1 MYIDENTLKF
11 YLNDDDYKKLENSK
25 KAINKR
31 FDSVKEVFEIIT
43 DKNNNFDKP
52 AIIDKVKKLYS
63 NSNNNVKKLIDDD
76 NDNRDLARIF
86 INDTRF
92 HGIKEQNKEL
102 QKFLL
107 QSIKNDKNY
116 IKQYNF
122 ITHLLSIMGGF
133 DFTENP
139 NVTPKVINEYRI
151 LSNKQKE
158 YDFEGS
164 TYSQGT
170 CAWINS
176 HFSDNTLF
184 IEFVD
189 FIKNCKEKYD
199 GANIGRTNIALCY
212 PGRVTN
218 INTNDFDNPDN
229 IKNDYNKQQEILNY
243 RFPYKFMWMWA
254 NADNVIHPISLDAF
268 RNFLKSD
275 FMQEIFKEL
284 PKDENFKILKCK
296 LKGKDNKKETED
308 DFKKFD
314 LEKYAEII
322 TDCHFDS
329 FPKIW
334 QSVSNKIYKK
344 IFGKD
349 VKITEDH
356 LQKLSKV
363 ISLLCIGE
371 TDMKN
376 ISDLL
381 KTHKQIILYGVPGT
395 GKTYSAKEI
404 IKEWQ
409 TKSQAESLVEKA
421 KADEKN
427 ELDDCKFSKLLVDK
441 NQNKKDEEKYKNFSK
456 DTNIIWDIVQ
466 FHPNYSYQDFIGGI
480 APNVKNDGSLSYKLN
495 DGIFKKFC
503 DCAKENKE
511 KDFIFIIDEINRAN
525 LSEVFGEL
533 LYALEYRDEN
543 VSVAN
548 FDEFCI
554 PSNVYIIG
562 TMNNVDKSLATF
574 DLALRRR
581 FGFYEVGVDYG
592 AIHEAFKEYKQS
604 NDEKD
609 NFNNIDSYVQRCIEL
624 NYFLSG
630 DEDLSDY
637 EDKKKKELE
646 AIKLENTQD
655 YYKIG
660 HAYFMKIK
668 SFIKDDEKNIN
679 RSHLE
684 KLWIYHIE
692 PLLMEY
698 LGLSYDD
705 NNIKERIGK
714 IKEYFTKKLDE
725 E

>member
-1 MYIDENTLKF
+1 MYINEDVLKF
-11 YLNDDDYKKLENSK
+11 YLDDNNYKKLENSK
-25 KAINKR
+25 RAINKR

-43 DKNNNFDKP
+43 DKDNVFDISS
-52 AIIDKVKKLYS
+52 IINEVKELYNKLD
-63 NSNNNVKKLIDDD
+63 VKKLIDDD
-76 NDNRDLARIF
+76 NDNRGLARIF

-92 HGIKEQNKEL
+92 FGIKKQNEKLKE
-102 QKFLL
+102 KLL

-116 IKQYNF
+116 IKQDNF

-218 INTNDFDNPDN
+218 INTNDFDNPDK
-229 IKNDYNKQQEILNY
+229 IKNDYNEQQKILNY

-254 NADNVIHPISLDAF
+254 NTDKVIHPISLDAF
-268 RNFLKSD
+268 KNFLKSD
-275 FMQEIFKEL
+275 FMQEIFEEL
-284 PKDENFKILKCK
+284 SKDENFKQSTCKLKCK
-296 LKGKDNKKETED
+296 DSKKNIEEKRFT
-308 DFKKFD
+308 DFG

-322 TDCHFDS
+322 TDCHFNN
-329 FPKIW
+329 FPEIWKI
-334 QSVSNKIYKK
+334 VSKK
-344 IFGKD
+344 VSEKLKCDNF
-349 VKITEDH
+349 ER
-356 LQKLSKV
+356 LSKV
-363 ISLLCIGE
+363 ISFLCIGE

-381 KTHKQIILYGVPGT
+381 DTHKQIILYGVPGT

-409 TKSQAESLVEKA
+409 TKSQEESLVEKA
-421 KADEKN
+421 KDDEKN
-427 ELDDCKFSKLLVDK
+427 ELDNCKFSKLLVDK

-456 DTNIIWDIVQ
+456 DKNIIWDIVQ

-480 APNVKNDGSLSYKLN
+480 APNVDDNGSLSYTLN
-495 DGIFKKFC
+495 HGIFKKFC
-503 DCAKENKE
+503 KCAELEENKD
-511 KDFIFIIDEINRAN
+511 KKFILIIDEINRAN

-533 LYALEYRDEN
+533 LYALEYRDES

-554 PSNVYIIG
+554 PRNVYIIG

-581 FGFYEVGVDYG
+581 FGFYEVGVDYDV
-592 AIHEAFKEYKQS
+592 IENIFKDK
-604 NDEKD
+604 NDEI
-609 NFNNIDSYVQRCIEL
+609 NTNIQGYIKRCKEL
-624 NYFLSG
+624 NYILTN
-630 DEDLSDY
+630 DERLKQ
-637 EDKKKKELE
+637 EINTEGLKG
-646 AIKLENTQD
+646 IKLENTQD

-668 SFIKDDEKNIN
+668 NFMDKDEFVIN
-679 RSHLE
+679 PQHLE

-705 NNIKERIGK
+705 SDVKKSVEEIKK
-714 IKEYFTKKLDE
+714 HFVKKLDE

>member
-11 YLNDDDYKKLENSK
+11 YLDDNNYKNLEKSK
-25 KAINKR
+25 QAISDR
-31 FDSVKEVFEIIT
+31 FDGVNGVFDEVEKIDARWNTDWNIIQKCIDEYIGEKVSNYKNCNRGYGLGRVFVVNEKLKGMQNQNT
-43 DKNNNFDKP
+43 AFDGELHFVKNNFVLKLLFVMSGYDFKTK
-52 AIIDKVKKLYS
+52 KV
-63 NSNNNVKKLIDDD
+63 V
-76 NDNRDLARIF
+76 
-86 INDTRF
+86 
-92 HGIKEQNKEL
+92 
-102 QKFLL
+102 
-107 QSIKNDKNY
+107 
-116 IKQYNF
+116 
-122 ITHLLSIMGGF
+122 
-133 DFTENP
+133 
-139 NVTPKVINEYRI
+139 NEYRI

-158 YDFEGS
+158 CDFEGS

-199 GANIGRTNIALCY
+199 GANIGRANIALCY
-212 PGRVTN
+212 PGRVTDAN
-218 INTNDFDNPDN
+218 INNFNAVQE
-229 IKNDYNKQQEILNY
+229 DYKKQQEILEF

-254 NADNVIHPISLDAF
+254 NADSAIHPISLDAF
-268 RNFLKSD
+268 KNFLKSD
-275 FMQEIFKEL
+275 FMQEIFEEL
-284 PKDENFKILKCK
+284 LEDEKFKQLTCKLKCK
-296 LKGKDNKKETED
+296 DSKKNIEEKRIV
-308 DFKKFD
+308 DFS

-329 FPKIW
+329 FPAIWKI
-334 QSVSNKIYKK
+334 VSDKIYNKFFQDDNK
-344 IFGKD
+344 PN
-349 VKITEDH
+349 T
-356 LQKLSKV
+356 LQKLSKI

-409 TKSQAESLVEKA
+409 AKSQEENSVEKA
-421 KADEKN
+421 KDEEKN
-427 ELDDCKFSKLLVDK
+427 ELDDCKFSKLFVK
-441 NQNKKDEEKYKNFSK
+441 ENKKDEEKYKNIYENK
-456 DTNIIWDIVQ
+456 KIIWDIVQ

-480 APNVKNDGSLSYKLN
+480 APNVDDNGSLSYKLN

-503 DCAKENKE
+503 DCAKENRDK
-511 KDFIFIIDEINRAN
+511 KFIFIIDEINRAN

-533 LYALEYRDEN
+533 LYALEYRDES

-554 PSNVYIIG
+554 PRNVYIIG

-604 NDEKD
+604 NDENDKKD
-609 NFNNIDSYVQRCIEL
+609 NFNNIDSYIQRCIEL

>member
-11 YLNDDDYKKLENSK
+11 YLDNSNYEKLEKSK
-25 KAINKR
+25 QAIGGRFEGVSNILSKAKTIKVDWKNIQEDINNYIAKVQKE
-31 FDSVKEVFEIIT
+31 FPKDSSNLDKYKSCERNFGLGRVFVV
-43 DKNNNFDKP
+43 D
-52 AIIDKVKKLYS
+52 
-63 NSNNNVKKLIDDD
+63 KKLIGMTNQ
-76 NDNRDLARIF
+76 NDAFKKRLSEIEEDFVLKLLF
-86 INDTRF
+86 VMSGYDFDT
-92 HGIKEQNKEL
+92 K
-102 QKFLL
+102 
-107 QSIKNDKNY
+107 
-116 IKQYNF
+116 
-122 ITHLLSIMGGF
+122 
-133 DFTENP
+133 
-139 NVTPKVINEYRI
+139 KVVNEYRI
-151 LSNKQKE
+151 LSNTSVNP
-158 YDFEGS
+158 DFSGS
-164 TYSQGT
+164 TYSQGQ

-189 FIKNCKEKYD
+189 FIKNCCKTGGDNKEKTY
-199 GANIGRTNIALCY
+199 IALCY

-218 INTNDFDNPDN
+218 E
-229 IKNDYNKQQEILNY
+229 KEAANDYEKQKEILEF

-275 FMQEIFKEL
+275 FIQEIFKEL
-284 PKDENFKILKCK
+284 SKDKNFKILKYK
-296 LKGKDNKKETED
+296 LKGKDNKKDTENN
-308 DFKKFD
+308 FQNFD

-329 FPKIW
+329 FPEIW
-334 QSVSNKIYKK
+334 QSVSDKIYEK
-344 IFGKD
+344 IFNTKLNSNEERT
-349 VKITEDH
+349 KKEKEN
-356 LQKLSKV
+356 LQKISKI

-381 KTHKQIILYGVPGT
+381 ETHKQIILYGVPGT
-395 GKTYSAKEI
+395 GKTYSARKVI
-404 IKEWQ
+404 YDWINDKPKTDNDDIKEFV
-409 TKSQAESLVEKA
+409 KEYRFK
-421 KADEKN
+421 KGDEKP
-427 ELDDCKFSKLLVDK
+427 SG
-441 NQNKKDEEKYKNFSK
+441 
-456 DTNIIWDIVQ
+456 NIVWDIVQ

-480 APNVKNDGSLSYKLN
+480 APNVKNDGILSYTLN

-503 DCAKENKE
+503 DCAKENKD
-511 KDFIFIIDEINRAN
+511 KKFIFIIDEINRAN

-533 LYALEYRDEN
+533 LYALEYRNES

-592 AIHEAFKEYKQS
+592 VIYKTFKE
-604 NDEKD
+604 DEQPD
-609 NFNNIDSYVQRCIEL
+609 NIDNYVQRCIEL

-630 DEDLSDY
+630 DEDLSGY
-637 EDKKKKELE
+637 EDSKIKELE

-668 SFIKDDEKNIN
+668 SFMRDDEASIN
-679 RSHLE
+679 PNHLE

-714 IKEYFTKKLDE
+714 IKEYFIKKLDE

>member
-11 YLNDDDYKKLENSK
+11 YLNDNSNYEKLEKSK
-25 KAINKR
+25 KFIADR
-31 FDSVKEVFEIIT
+31 FEFVNNTLGQVHKVDIKWSDIKEYIERYI
-43 DKNNNFDKP
+43 
-52 AIIDKVKKLYS
+52 
-63 NSNNNVKKLIDDD
+63 NNVKENFPNDSDYLINCAYDKSYFG
-76 NDNRDLARIF
+76 LGRIF
-86 INDTRF
+86 VVNKQLVGMQNQNKAFNDSLQEI
-92 HGIKEQNKEL
+92 GIKEDFVLK
-102 QKFLL
+102 LL
-107 QSIKNDKNY
+107 FVMSGYD
-116 IKQYNF
+116 
-122 ITHLLSIMGGF
+122 F
-133 DFTENP
+133 DTK
-139 NVTPKVINEYRI
+139 KVVNEYRI

-199 GANIGRTNIALCY
+199 GANIDRTNIALCY

-218 INTNDFDNPDN
+218 INTDDFNNSDK
-229 IKNDYNKQQEILNY
+229 IKNDYDKQKKILDF

-254 NADNVIHPISLDAF
+254 NADKVIHPISLDAF
-268 RNFLKSD
+268 RNFLKSN
-275 FMQEIFKEL
+275 FMQEMFKE
-284 PKDENFKILKCK
+284 DE
-296 LKGKDNKKETED
+296 
-308 DFKKFD
+308 FKKQIKD
-314 LEKYAEII
+314 LFVNEKDKLGDNINEYPRKI
-322 TDCHFDS
+322 TDCHFNN
-329 FPKIW
+329 FPQIW
-334 QSVSNKIYKK
+334 KLVSRKVSEKLKYDD
-344 IFGKD
+344 F
-349 VKITEDH
+349 E
-356 LQKLSKV
+356 KLSKV
-363 ISLLCIGE
+363 ISFLCIGE

-381 KTHKQIILYGVPGT
+381 ETHKQIILYGVPGT
-395 GKTYSAKEI
+395 GKTYSAKKVVYDWIKKLKSFNNNEENTDNDEDKEDINKI
-404 IKEWQ
+404 IEP
-409 TKSQAESLVEKA
+409 
-421 KADEKN
+421 
-427 ELDDCKFSKLLVDK
+427 
-441 NQNKKDEEKYKNFSK
+441 YRIKNFKKSEINETNLDK
-456 DTNIIWDIVQ
+456 NIIWDIVQ

-503 DCAKENKE
+503 YCAAESLENNENK
-511 KDFIFIIDEINRAN
+511 KFIFIIDEINRAN

-533 LYALEYRDEN
+533 LYALEYRNES

-592 AIHEAFKEYKQS
+592 AIYNAFEESKQP
-604 NDEKD
+604 
-609 NFNNIDSYVQRCIEL
+609 NNIDSYIQRCIEL

-630 DEDLSDY
+630 SEDLSDY

-668 SFIKDDEKNIN
+668 NFMDKDEFVIN
-679 RSHLE
+679 PQHLE

-705 NNIKERIGK
+705 SNVKKSINEIKK
-714 IKEYFTKKLDE
+714 HFVKKLDE